1 MPRLRKALALALYLT
16 VACAAQTPGKEELSS
31 VFAGFQRSDTPGC
44 AVGVE
49 SPGVDRWS
57 AAWGMADLEHN
68 VPNTS
73 STVFEAGSVSKQFTA
88 AAALLLVERGQISL
102 EDDIR
107 KYFPELPV
115 YEKPITVR
123 ELMNHTSGLRDWGEI
138 EAVAG
143 WPRTTREYTHAYVLE
158 ILSRQKALNYT
169 PGTAWSYT
177 NSGYNLLAMLIER
190 VTKSSLQVFSRK
202 ELFEPLGMK
211 DTQWRDHFRKI
222 VPNRAIAY
230 ATHEGGWEQMMP
242 FEDVYGNGGLL
253 TTVDDLLKWN
263 RNMTTGAVHPWVFQT
278 MQVESTLSD
287 GKHTGYGLGLF
298 LQDFQ
303 GLSEVNHAG
312 ATAGYRAWLGRIPAK
327 GFSIA
332 VLCNASSADTTD
344 LAHRVARIY
353 LHLPDAA
360 PRVAVADKHVA
371 GAVGDERVPSSRPG
385 NLSEFEGVYT
395 SIEAETTFT
404 VVAEGGHLKMRRQP
418 AADFELTPTRADAF
432 DATVGHIR
440 FLRDGGGTIV
450 ALSLSGP
457 RVWDLRFQREQSRPV
472 RKP

>member
-1 MPRLRKALALALYLT
+1 MLRLRKALALALYLT

-31 VFAGFQRSDTPGC
+31 IFAEFQRPDTPGC

-49 SPGVDRWS
+49 SPGTDRWS

-123 ELMNHTSGLRDWGEI
+123 ELLNHTSGLRDWGEI

-143 WPRTTREYTHAYVLE
+143 WPRTTREYNHAYVLE
-158 ILSRQKALNYT
+158 ILSRQRALNYT

-177 NSGYNLLAMLIER
+177 NSGYNLLAMLIEL
-190 VTKSSLQVFSRK
+190 VTKSSLQAFSRK

-211 DTQWRDHFRKI
+211 DTQWRDDFRKI

-230 ATHEGGWEQMMP
+230 ATHDTAWEQMMP

-278 MQVESTLSD
+278 MQVESALSD

-303 GLSEVNHAG
+303 GLSEVSHAG

-327 GFSIA
+327 GLSIA
-332 VLCNASSADTTD
+332 VLCNASTADTTD

-353 LHLPDAA
+353 LHLPAPA

-371 GAVGDERVPSSRPG
+371 GTVGAERVPSWRPG
-385 NLSEFEGVYT
+385 NLHEFEGVYT
-395 SIEAETTFT
+395 STEAETTFT
-404 VVAEGGHLKMRRQP
+404 VVAEGGHLKMHRRP
-418 AADFELTPTRADAF
+418 AADFELTPTKADAF
-432 DATVGHIR
+432 DATVGHVR

-457 RVWDLRFQREQSRPV
+457 RVWDLRFQRELSGQV

>member
-1 MPRLRKALALALYLT
+1 MPRFCEAFAVALYLT
-16 VACAAQTPGKEELSS
+16 VVCAAQTPGKEELSS

-44 AVGVE
+44 VVGVE
-49 SPGVDRWS
+49 SPGTDTWK
-57 AAWGMADLEHN
+57 AAWGMADLEHG
-68 VPNTS
+68 VPNTP

-88 AAALLLVERGQISL
+88 AAALILVERGQISL

-123 ELMNHTSGLRDWGEI
+123 ELMNHTSGLRDWGEV

-143 WPRTTREYTHAYVLE
+143 WPRTTREYTHPYVLE
-158 ILSRQKALNYT
+158 ILSRQRALNYT

-190 VTKSSLQVFSRK
+190 VTKSSLQAFSRK

-211 DTQWRDHFRKI
+211 DTQWREDFRKI

-230 ATHEGGWEQMMP
+230 ATHDAGWEQMMP

-303 GLSEVNHAG
+303 GLSEVNHSG

-353 LHLPDAA
+353 LHLPAPT
-360 PRVAVADKHVA
+360 PRVADKAVA
-371 GAVGDERVPSSRPG
+371 GTAGDERVPAWRPG
-385 NLSEFEGVYT
+385 NLHEFEGVYAST
-395 SIEAETTFT
+395 EAETTFT
-404 VVAEGGHLKMRRQP
+404 VVAEGGHLKMHRRP
-418 AADFELTPTRADAF
+418 AADFDLTPTKADAF
-432 DATVGHIR
+432 DATVGHVR
-440 FLRDGGGTIV
+440 FVRDGAGTIV

-457 RVWDLRFQREQSRPV
+457 RVWDLRFQREKSGPV